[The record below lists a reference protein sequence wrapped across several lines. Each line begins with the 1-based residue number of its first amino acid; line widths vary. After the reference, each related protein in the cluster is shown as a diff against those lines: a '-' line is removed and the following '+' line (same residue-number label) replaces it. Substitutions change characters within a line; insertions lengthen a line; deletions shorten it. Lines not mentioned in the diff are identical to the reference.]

1 MISATLLI
9 VGSISLILFALIG
22 FIVLKSDMPWI
33 DQFWINVMESIQ
45 WTPLHWVMR
54 IFTLFGDILFLSIL
68 VLACMLYFI
77 KYNKKKH
84 VIALGMIYAGY
95 IFVNQVFKRI
105 IDRERPPVERIV
117 EVTGSSFPSGHT
129 MGAFAIYGTLLVF
142 VLASKKMQPVQKWLI
157 PLLAS
162 LPFAVALSRNYLGAH
177 YMTDV
182 LGAAFL
188 SITVICYTLALP
200 IFKKKKSQS
209 PE

>member
-1 MISATLLI
+1 
-9 VGSISLILFALIG
+9 
-22 FIVLKSDMPWI
+22 
-33 DQFWINVMESIQ
+33 
-45 WTPLHWVMR
+45 
-54 IFTLFGDILFLSIL
+54 
-68 VLACMLYFI
+68 FI

-129 MGAFAIYGTLLVF
+129 MGAFAIYGALLVF